1 MNDYY
6 EELIDKYYD
15 YSDQL
20 KEVIKYSILE
30 EGISDILYIKMLF
43 LYLKIDGYNINE
55 LETKEEEE
63 DENEEDIY
71 IIEDENKKN
80 CLYDSIKEITQ
91 EEYNKL
97 ISIGYLN
104 KLTELNKL
112 EIKKHQFKRI
122 FKTINEDNKLLFD
135 DFNNKHREHIL
146 NNSFYEQLLNIE
158 YIKTPQG
165 IPKYIN
171 YGLKNKINYFKLFII
186 KKLNK
191 KLNIE
196 NSFKINKYHVKQ
208 LII

>member
-1 MNDYY
+1 MKKCDCDNINNYY

-30 EGISDILYIKMLF
+30 EGISDILYKKMLF

-91 EEYNKL
+91 EEYNK
-97 ISIGYLN
+97 
-104 KLTELNKL
+104 
-112 EIKKHQFKRI
+112 
-122 FKTINEDNKLLFD
+122 
-135 DFNNKHREHIL
+135 
-146 NNSFYEQLLNIE
+146 
-158 YIKTPQG
+158 
-165 IPKYIN
+165 
-171 YGLKNKINYFKLFII
+171 
-186 KKLNK
+186 
-191 KLNIE
+191 
-196 NSFKINKYHVKQ
+196 
-208 LII
+208 